1 MILGRLI
8 GLVPSLIN
16 KWVIIG
22 IGVVALLASA
32 YWQGY
37 KSASGACEKEKRKAL
52 EALIEYQQEIL
63 DENQELNDQIIE
75 DLQTKKQKTRTIYKK
90 VIEYVEANP
99 DRTSCELDAAGLQ
112 LWNGETGQED

>member
-1 MILGRLI
+1 MILAKLI

-16 KWVIIG
+16 KWVL
-22 IGVVALLASA
+22 IGVGVAILLAGS

-37 KSASGACEKEKRKAL
+37 KAAAGSCEKEKREAL
-52 EALIEYQQEIL
+52 ENLIEYQQKVQ
-63 DENQELNDQIIE
+63 DENSEINDMIIE
-75 DLQTKKQKTRTIYKK
+75 DLNAQKQKTRIIYKK

-99 DRTSCELDAAGLQ
+99 DGTSCELDAAGLQ